1 MENTE
6 SRQIITLG
14 RINKKD
20 NIKKNFVICK
30 FLCFIEVDNHFN
42 SKMQK
47 ENRAKGIIYK
57 ITRTLFFGWIILY
70 EASNGK
76 FVISVILILL
86 LITLSNLFKL
96 GEEMAII
103 NKEMATINSE
113 MTAINKRLDK
123 RQKKVGSE
131 VK

>member
-1 MENTE
+1 M
-6 SRQIITLG
+6 
-14 RINKKD
+14 
-20 NIKKNFVICK
+20 
-30 FLCFIEVDNHFN
+30 CFIEIDSHFN

-103 NKEMATINSE
+103 NKEIATINSE